1 MFQDTKLP
9 LTAWFAA
16 IYHLAQSK
24 NGISSIELGAKA
36 RGQAGHSLADQ
47 AQADAGDGGARGRE
61 AQARRPGRGRR
72 RLPRRRAPGRQARP
86 RCRGQDADRCRG
98 RDHARAQAEAAA
110 AERGQG
116 LPQEGGGEARQA
128 GLRARQQRRQRRPVL
143 LAGGREGRL
152 PALPDG
158 DRLRQAG
165 RELGAVPVGQ
175 HDAWATSRPRSP
187 APTTTSAPK
196 HAQAYLTS
204 FAYRFNRR
212 FQLDSIVERL
222 AWAAVHTA
230 PQPYR
235 VVICGCVRRLIRMVI
250 EFIGLPGAGKTTL
263 CQQVAEIL
271 SKHDIAVRQTSYG
284 SARRSSKMGRTL
296 SKSCHFLGAFILN
309 HKHTILSAA
318 DIARTKQKSPIDYL
332 KVTFNWIIASFFVQ
346 RNHCALEITLMDQGV
361 FQALWSIGFSA
372 QDEAWASTMSGRVS
386 LMSIPDIVVVVEASP
401 RTIEGRLRAHRS
413 HISRLEAE
421 LQTGSALWARS
432 ISLLETVK
440 MIMSLQQVAVMV
452 IDTET
457 PEPLNATAT
466 SVAEGIMLRCRL
478 NGC

>member
-1 MFQDTKLP
+1 
-9 LTAWFAA
+9 
-16 IYHLAQSK
+16 
-24 NGISSIELGAKA
+24 
-36 RGQAGHSLADQ
+36 
-47 AQADAGDGGARGRE
+47 
-61 AQARRPGRGRR
+61 
-72 RLPRRRAPGRQARP
+72 
-86 RCRGQDADRCRG
+86 
-98 RDHARAQAEAAA
+98 
-110 AERGQG
+110 
-116 LPQEGGGEARQA
+116 
-128 GLRARQQRRQRRPVL
+128 
-143 LAGGREGRL
+143 
-152 PALPDG
+152 
-158 DRLRQAG
+158 
-165 RELGAVPVGQ
+165 
-175 HDAWATSRPRSP
+175 
-187 APTTTSAPK
+187 
-196 HAQAYLTS
+196 
-204 FAYRFNRR
+204 
-212 FQLDSIVERL
+212 
-222 AWAAVHTA
+222 
-230 PQPYR
+230 
-235 VVICGCVRRLIRMVI
+235 MVI

-466 SVAEGIMLRCRL
+466 SVAEGIDVEVSSQRLLEVVGSASNAPQVRALGWIASIRPLLPHGALARGCRERRTPRL
-478 NGC
+478 PNALDPNNVLQPDTAPNFATLSRA